1 VDTAKTY
8 GATSWELFK
17 EVIFPAASPNIVTGM
32 RVSIAISLIVTV
44 IAEMLAGNSGIGF
57 FVLDAERTFRIP
69 EMYAGVFS
77 MAVVGYSVNRIF
89 VLIESFVMAW
99 HIGLTSKDAR

>member
-1 VDTAKTY
+1 MF

-17 EVIFPAASPNIVTGM
+17 GIILQAASPHIVTGM

-44 IAEMLAGNSGIGF
+44 IAEMLAGNNGIGF

-77 MAVVGYSVNRIF
+77 LAAIGYVVNRIF
-89 VLIESFVMAW
+89 VYWSRSSWLGIK
-99 HIGLTSKDAR
+99 G